1 MQYMIKLDDYL
12 TDHAIKNMIKILSV
26 AGTNIKNMHKEDI
39 MQMYGLNTDM
49 EFYNF
54 MVDFDSFFDSY
65 DTYDKKL
72 KDLIASNKTS
82 RKVSKRT

>member
-26 AGTNIKNMHKEDI
+26 AGANIKNMHKEDI

-65 DTYDKKL
+65 DTYEKKL
-72 KDLIASNKTS
+72 NDLIASNKTS

>member
-26 AGTNIKNMHKEDI
+26 AGSNIKNMHKEDI

-65 DTYDKKL
+65 DTYNKKL
-72 KDLIASNKTS
+72 NDLIASNKTS